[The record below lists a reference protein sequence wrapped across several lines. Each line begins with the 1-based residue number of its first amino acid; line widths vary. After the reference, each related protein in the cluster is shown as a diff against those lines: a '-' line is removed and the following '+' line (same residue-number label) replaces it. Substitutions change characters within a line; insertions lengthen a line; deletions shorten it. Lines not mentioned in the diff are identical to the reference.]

1 MEKAILEIN
10 LLEQKIASNN
20 KRIEKK
26 YNLIIR
32 KFEAYCTH
40 QNVTVMDE
48 ISWMSESGYSAI
60 ELLEYVNEHYDELE
74 CALNGEAYEEPKKH
88 DRYFCLDCKLRKIVD
103 YERSTLVCTKCGVF
117 EYYPV
122 HVQSYNHTMRY
133 SRRKC
138 IYKRSDNFKVILDKF
153 FYGGKQFVPD
163 DVMEAIRDEIHD
175 ETNILYNYTIPIT
188 IPILECI
195 LKRNKMMK
203 YKNSIYFIYFK
214 LSGVPFPC
222 TIMKEYKSILNAFNV
237 VSDIY
242 DKYKPKGRKSF
253 INYSFV
259 LKKLLIMLGKV
270 EYAKYIPKL
279 KTNSKQKELE
289 RIWELITKDPEWVEA
304 LQKQKIV

>member
-1 MEKAILEIN
+1 M
-10 LLEQKIASNN
+10 SV
-20 KRIEKK
+20 IE
-26 YNLIIR
+26 
-32 KFEAYCTH
+32 
-40 QNVTVMDE
+40 E
-48 ISWMSESGYSAI
+48 ISKLSKNGCDDNV
-60 ELLEYVNEHYDELE
+60 LLNYIYENHDELE
-74 CALNGEAYEEPKKH
+74 FELNGDEYETPKKH
-88 DRYFCLDCKLRKIVD
+88 KRNFCIDCNLEMLID
-103 YERSTLVCTKCGVF
+103 YEKSTLVCKGCGVF
-117 EYYPV
+117 EVFPL

-138 IYKRSDNFKVILDKF
+138 IYKRSDNFKAILDQF
-153 FYGGKQFVPD
+153 FYGGNKVVPD

-222 TIMKEYKSILNAFNV
+222 STMKEYKSILNAFNV

-253 INYSFV
+253 LNYSFV
-259 LKKLLIMLGKV
+259 LKKLLIVLGKND
-270 EYAKYIPKL
+270 YAKYIPQL

-289 RIWELITKDPEWVEA
+289 RIWELITKDPEWVAA
-304 LQKQKIV
+304 LQKRKIV